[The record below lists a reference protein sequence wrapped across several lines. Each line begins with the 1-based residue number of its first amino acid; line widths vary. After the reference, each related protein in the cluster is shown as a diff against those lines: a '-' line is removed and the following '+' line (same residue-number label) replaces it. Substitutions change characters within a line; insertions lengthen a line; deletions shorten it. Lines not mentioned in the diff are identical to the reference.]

1 MYRLRLQI
9 LFHETTNIND
19 SHSDDIILSTEG

>member
-19 SHSDDIILSTEG
+19 SHPDDAILSAE